1 MFVIFNNLLFKED
14 SEKYGK
20 IEMEGKVILT
30 GTTFIYLYDHTTCKM
45 NKIYFISEEF
55 KVEQHSKNVI

>member
-1 MFVIFNNLLFKED
+1 MQ
-14 SEKYGK
+14 K

-55 KVEQHSKNVI
+55 KVEPHS